1 MISMEHWED
10 IRLRCVRDC
19 EPQKRVAK
27 DLGISP
33 NTVRKYC
40 AQMEAPTPPRYE
52 RHSKLDPFV
61 KVIDA
66 LLQST
71 PKITAKRI
79 GTIVREQYDSNLTIS
94 GSALRKYVARRRR
107 ELCPKEA
114 FVRAQH
120 VPADQAQFDFSPMQV
135 IIAGVLVVVN
145 VFAMRLSY
153 SGAFFARASY
163 TEDRPALFAGLL
175 AAVKWFGGLPRIAIF
190 DNPKTAVQRI
200 LRGRNRV
207 ENDQFRRFCGELA
220 LKVEFAAPRRG
231 NEKGGVEGV
240 MGYIEDNV
248 FRPVPS
254 YASMEALNVDLAHWC
269 VANLS
274 NIHSTHHELIGDR
287 FDRERA
293 ALRQLP
299 EQLPAPCVLEY
310 ARVNKFQEV
319 TAETNHY
326 SVPSRYVGRDAI
338 VEIYENSVAVVIGG
352 QRVAEHRRGRK
363 KSEFILDPMHYIDV
377 IAHKHRSATRAL
389 AFAEERLPR
398 PLIVLRDRLLERD
411 GPTAT
416 KTWMTV
422 LQLALKTSLT
432 ALSDATEIA
441 LACGTLDPEAIDLIL
456 RQRDDIPIV
465 RLNLAHH
472 HGKAALHAQIVS
484 LDAYR
489 VTELAEGAM

>member
-1 MISMEHWED
+1 MISMEHWND
-10 IRLRCVRDC
+10 IRLRCVRDN
-19 EPQKRVAK
+19 EPKKRVAK

-40 AQMEAPTPPRYE
+40 AQMDAPQPPRYE
-52 RHSKLDPFV
+52 RRSKLDRFV
-61 KVIDA
+61 KVIDT
-66 LLQST
+66 LLEST

-79 GTIVREQYDSNLTIS
+79 GTIVRQQYDSKLVIS
-94 GSALRKYVARRRR
+94 EAALRKYVARRRR
-107 ELCPKEA
+107 ELVPKEA

-135 IIAGVLVVVN
+135 FIAGVLTIVN

-175 AAVKWFGGLPRIAIF
+175 AAVKFFGGLPRVAIF
-190 DNPKTAVQRI
+190 DNAKTAVTRI

-220 LKVEFAAPRRG
+220 LKVEFAAPRSG

-240 MGYIEDNV
+240 MGYIEDNQ
-248 FRPVPS
+248 FRPIPS
-254 YASMEALNVDLAHWC
+254 YESIEALNVDLAHLC

-274 NIHSTHHELIGDR
+274 NMHSTHRELVGDR
-287 FDRERA
+287 FDRERP

-299 EQLPAPCVLEY
+299 ERLPDPCVPEY
-310 ARVNKFQEV
+310 ARVNRFQEV

-326 SVPSRYVGRDAI
+326 SVPPRYVARNAI
-338 VEIYENSVAVVIGG
+338 VEIYENSVSVLIGD
-352 QRVAEHRRGRK
+352 QCVAEHRRGRGK
-363 KSEFILDPMHYIDV
+363 HEFILDPLHYIDV

-389 AFAEERLPR
+389 AFADERLPR
-398 PLIVLRDRLLERD
+398 SLIVLRDRLLERD

-416 KTWMTV
+416 KTWMAV
-422 LQLALKTSLT
+422 LQLAPKSSLA
-432 ALSDATEIA
+432 ALGEATEIA
-441 LACGTLDPEAIDLIL
+441 LASGTLDPEGIALIL
-456 RQRDDIPIV
+456 HQRSASVAERIQ
-465 RLNLAHH
+465 LGHH
-472 HGKAALHAQIVS
+472 QGAPALRAQIVS
-484 LDAYR
+484 LEAYR
-489 VTELAEGAM
+489 ISALVERAL

>member
-1 MISMEHWED
+1 MDNWED
-10 IRLRCVRDC
+10 IRLRCVRDG
-19 EPQKRVAK
+19 EPKKRVAR

-40 AQMEAPTPPRYE
+40 AQVDAPEKPRYE

-61 KVIDA
+61 KVVDA
-66 LLQST
+66 LLEST

-79 GTIVREQYDSNLTIS
+79 GTIIRQQYDSKLTIS
-94 GSALRKYVARRRR
+94 EAALRKYVARRRR

-120 VPADQAQFDFSPMQV
+120 VPADQAQFDFSPMKV
-135 IIAGVLVVVN
+135 IIAGVLTVVN

-175 AAVKWFGGLPRIAIF
+175 AAVKWFRGLPRTAVF

-200 LRGRNRV
+200 LRGRNRI
-207 ENDQFRRFCGELA
+207 ENEQFRRFCGELA

-240 MGYIEDNV
+240 MGQIEDNV
-248 FRPVPS
+248 FRPLPS
-254 YASMEALNVDLAHWC
+254 YPSIELLNVEIAHWC
-269 VANLS
+269 GANLS
-274 NIHSTHHELIGDR
+274 NIHSTHRELIGDR
-287 FDRERA
+287 YDRERT

-299 EQLPAPCVLEY
+299 EQLPQACVLEY

-326 SVPSRYVGRDAI
+326 SVPARYVGRDAI
-338 VEIYENSVAVVIGG
+338 VEIYENSVVVMVGG
-352 QRVAEHRRGRK
+352 QRVSEHRRGREK
-363 KSEFILDPMHYIDV
+363 NEFILDPMHYIDV

-389 AFAEERLPR
+389 AFADERLPR
-398 PLIVLRDRLLERD
+398 PLIVLRDRLIERD
-411 GPTAT
+411 GPMAT
-416 KTWMTV
+416 KTWMKV
-422 LQLALKTSLT
+422 LQLARKSSLS
-432 ALSDATEIA
+432 ALAEATEIA
-441 LACGTLDPEAIDLIL
+441 LASGTLDPEAVALIL
-456 RQRDDIPIV
+456 RQRDASIANTID
-465 RLNLAHH
+465 LGHH
-472 HGKAALHAQIVS
+472 QGAPALRAQVVS

-489 VTELAEGAM
+489 MTALVEDAL

>member
-1 MISMEHWED
+1 MKQWED
-10 IRLRCVRDC
+10 IRLRCVRDG
-19 EPQKRVAK
+19 EPQKRVARE
-27 DLGISP
+27 LGISP
-33 NTVRKYC
+33 NTVRKYVR
-40 AQMEAPTPPRYE
+40 QGEAPKPPRCQ

-61 KVIDA
+61 TVIDA

-79 GTIVREQYDSNLTIS
+79 GAIVRDQHDGALTIS
-94 GSALRKYVARRRR
+94 PAALRKFVAHRRR
-107 ELCPKEA
+107 ELVPKEA

-135 IIAGVLVVVN
+135 VIAGVLTIVN

-163 TEDRPALFAGLL
+163 SEDRPALFAGLL
-175 AAVKWFGGLPRIAIF
+175 AAVKFFGGLPRVAIF
-190 DNPKTAVQRI
+190 DNAKTAVTRI

-220 LKVEFAAPRRG
+220 LKVEFAAPRSG

-240 MGYIEDNV
+240 MGYIEDNQ
-248 FRPVPS
+248 FRPLPS
-254 YASMEALNVDLAHWC
+254 YATIEALNIELGHLC

-274 NIHSTHHELIGDR
+274 NIHSMHRELVGDR
-287 FDRERA
+287 FDRERP

-299 EQLPAPCVLEY
+299 EPLPDPCVREY

-326 SVPSRYVGRDAI
+326 SVPPRYVGRNAI
-338 VEIYENSVAVVIGG
+338 VEIYENSVAVVVGD
-352 QRVAEHRRGRK
+352 QHVAEHRRGRGK
-363 KSEFILDPMHYIDV
+363 NEFIIDPMHYIEV

-389 AFAEERLPR
+389 AFADGRLPR
-398 PLIVLRDRLLERD
+398 PLIVLRERMIERD

-416 KTWMTV
+416 KEWMAV
-422 LQLALKTSLT
+422 LQLALQSSLPE
-432 ALSDATEIA
+432 LSEATEIA
-441 LACGTLDPEAIDLIL
+441 LSLGTLDPHAIALIL
-456 RQRDDIPIV
+456 HQRGAGAAH
-465 RLNLAHH
+465 RLDLTHH
-472 HGKAALHAQIVS
+472 QGALALHTQIVD

-489 VTELAEGAM
+489 TSELAEGAV

>member
-10 IRLRCVRDC
+10 IRLRCVRDR
-19 EPQKRVAK
+19 EPKKCVAR
-27 DLGISP
+27 DLGVSP

-40 AQMEAPTPPRYE
+40 AQIEAPEPPRYE
-52 RHSKLDPFV
+52 RASKLDPFI
-61 KVIDA
+61 KVVDA
-66 LLQST
+66 LLEST

-79 GTIVREQYDSNLTIS
+79 GAIIRQQYDAKFSIS

-107 ELCPKEA
+107 ELNPKEA

-120 VPADQAQFDFSPMQV
+120 VPADQAQFDFSPMEV
-135 IIAGVLVVVN
+135 IIAGVLTVVH

-163 TEDRPALFAGLL
+163 REDRPALFAGLL
-175 AAVKWFGGLPRIAIF
+175 SAIKFFGGLPRVAIF

-200 LRGRNRV
+200 LRGRNPI

-254 YASMEALNVDLAHWC
+254 YSSIEALNIELAHWC

-287 FDRERA
+287 YDREKP

-299 EQLPAPCVLEY
+299 ERLPEPCVLEY

-319 TAETNHY
+319 TVEANHY
-326 SVPSRYVGRDAI
+326 SVPSRYVGRHA
-338 VEIYENSVAVVIGG
+338 N
-352 QRVAEHRRGRK
+352 RRDLRK
-363 KSEFILDPMHYIDV
+363 LGV
-377 IAHKHRSATRAL
+377 NTRRRSARRRTPSGTGK
-389 AFAEERLPR
+389 ERVYPR
-398 PLIVLRDRLLERD
+398 
-411 GPTAT
+411 
-416 KTWMTV
+416 
-422 LQLALKTSLT
+422 
-432 ALSDATEIA
+432 SDALHRGDRA
-441 LACGTLDPEAIDLIL
+441 QAPLGDP
-456 RQRDDIPIV
+456 
-465 RLNLAHH
+465 
-472 HGKAALHAQIVS
+472 
-484 LDAYR
+484 
-489 VTELAEGAM
+489 GAGVCR